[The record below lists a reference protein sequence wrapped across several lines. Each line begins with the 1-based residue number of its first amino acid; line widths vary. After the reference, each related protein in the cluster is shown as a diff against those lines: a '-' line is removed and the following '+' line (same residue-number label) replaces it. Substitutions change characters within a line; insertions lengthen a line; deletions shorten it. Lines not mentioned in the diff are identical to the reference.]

1 MVGQSLLLELPNCC
15 QWPVITREWS
25 WWWRATSNFY
35 GTIQLVYNTATINIF
50 IYIHLHIAP
59 LSGVVFRGDFKVAP
73 GNDWFPLSCM
83 AVRRR
88 AERRL
93 IHNVLFPKLCFSG
106 LGLLCCWHSASGFL
120 WPLISAFNH
129 FLLQPAT
136 ACRPTRQWRMISY
149 HGGVES
155 LYTRLVPGSIPVK
168 GFSWVYTG
176 LIFPRPQLRANVLK
190 TTLNL
195 LSTVSLKYSTA
206 SARLIMTSDKWSSAE
221 YKPGELGL

>member
-1 MVGQSLLLELPNCC
+1 MVWKLDNCRDLSF
-15 QWPVITREWS
+15 IR
-25 WWWRATSNFY
+25 FY
-35 GTIQLVYNTATINIF
+35 GPKKPQMILECGAPQLKSLSMAHNYLKSGPQCLWSSVLPLIF
-50 IYIHLHIAP
+50 TVHSKKIAP
-59 LSGVVFRGDFKVAP
+59 
-73 GNDWFPLSCM
+73 
-83 AVRRR
+83 
-88 AERRL
+88 RL

-206 SARLIMTSDKWSSAE
+206 SARLIITSDKWSSAE